1 MAAGIGKAL
10 AAGLSRTLAKGAGKT
25 ATSARSAKPAVNSV
39 VKAKSVESSRQ
50 GTIIEAQK
58 AKERLA
64 KQQGFKAALK
74 EAKANKQKSFTY
86 EGQRFL
92 VSNY

>member
-10 AAGLSRTLAKGAGKT
+10 AAGLSKTLSKGAGKA
-25 ATSARSAKPAVNSV
+25 ATSSKTVKPVVRSA
-39 VKAKSVESSRQ
+39 VKAKSVENSRQ

-64 KQQGFKAALK
+64 KKQGFKAALK

-86 EGQRFL
+86 QGQRFL

>member
-1 MAAGIGKAL
+1 MVAGIGKAL
-10 AAGLSRTLAKGAGKT
+10 ASGLTRSLGKGTGAAVVQSNKKI
-25 ATSARSAKPAVNSV
+25 ATKVAN
-39 VKAKSVESSRQ
+39 AKSVESLRQ
-50 GTIIEAQK
+50 STIIEAQK
-58 AKERLA
+58 AKEKIA
-64 KQQGFKAALK
+64 KKQGFKAALK